1 VVLAIRISRKT
12 AASMLPSGVKLPLR
26 RHIKVA
32 WERLLPDGN
41 KLVVTAKNNDMEYVV
56 VTYS

>member
-1 VVLAIRISRKT
+1 MIIAIRISRKT
-12 AASMLPSGVKLPLR
+12 AAAMLTSGVKLPLR
-26 RHIKVA
+26 RHINFV

-41 KLVVTAKNNDMEYVV
+41 KLLITAKNDDMEYVV

>member
-1 VVLAIRISRKT
+1 MVLAIRISRKT
-12 AASMLPSGVKLPLR
+12 AAAMLPSGVKLPLR
-26 RHIKVA
+26 RHIKIV

-41 KLVVTAKNNDMEYVV
+41 KLVVTAKNDDMEYTV

>member
-1 VVLAIRISRKT
+1 
-12 AASMLPSGVKLPLR
+12 MLPSGVKLPLR
-26 RHIKVA
+26 RNIKLV

-41 KLVVTAKNNDMEYVV
+41 KLVITAKHDDMEYVV